1 MMDRGDFKQQAR
13 AKVRPLVLGLDRMG
27 LTPNAVSVIG
37 LLISFLAAWIA
48 SRGDLFFGAIVLI
61 VGSGFD
67 MLDGDLARL
76 QGKESKAGAFLDS
89 NFDRLAESGLFAG
102 LAWFYMTLAYN
113 DMAALMCLLTLAGS
127 LTTSYARARA
137 EGLGTT
143 CFGGWLQR
151 PERMVLIILGMMLG
165 QHILVFVLMVLTVA
179 TWATTVQRILSV
191 MRNLDEADGA

>member
-1 MMDRGDFKQQAR
+1 MDRGDFKQQAR

>member
-1 MMDRGDFKQQAR
+1 MDRGDFKQQAR

-48 SRGDLFFGAIVLI
+48 SRGDLFFGAIVLVI
-61 VGSGFD
+61 GSGFD

-89 NFDRLAESGLFAG
+89 NFDRLAESALFAG
-102 LAWFYMTLAYN
+102 LAWFFMTLVYN
-113 DMAALMCLLTLAGS
+113 ETAALMCLLTLAGS

-179 TWATTVQRILSV
+179 TWATTVQRIFSV